1 MTTDNSVYTVT
12 YPDLHILRGWDGNS
26 ITDRDF
32 IDKVKAI
39 FEKYIHTSIVF
50 YVQSKRQTVK
60 PCMDV
65 ECKQYM

>member
-12 YPDLHILRGWDGNS
+12 YPDLHITEDGMAVVLVTS
-26 ITDRDF
+26 TDDF

-50 YVQSKRQTVK
+50 YVQPKRQTVK
-60 PCMDV
+60 HLHGCGM
-65 ECKQYM
+65 